1 MIKSQ
6 FWCTVKT
13 RQIFILLIFAWFL
26 INIIQSLFTEIG
38 NDEAYYWVYSQYP
51 DWGYF
56 DHPPMIAL
64 VIKIGTL
71 LAGNTLIGVRLVVMI
86 LQLVYLFV
94 LYKLSELKETRENVI
109 LFFLVSLSVVMLQA
123 YGFVATP
130 DSVLLFFTVLFLWS
144 YRYYL
149 RSDYSLKGA
158 LLMALFMAGLMYSK
172 YHGALVILFVFLSNL
187 KLFKKSTFYYSVLS
201 VIVLYIPHILWQVN
215 HDFPSIKYHLIDRSV
230 GFKWNNIIDYILNQ
244 LPVFNPF
251 TLIAGIYVLFIN
263 KKGDLFNRALKFL
276 MAGFLIFFALWTFKS
291 RVEPHWTIAASIPM
305 VILILREAVENQN
318 LKRYLYRV
326 VAPSLILVFAAR
338 LFLMI
343 DILPIKTEWHGDKKR
358 VEDLYAFAG
367 ERPVVFTSGF
377 QMPSKY
383 RFYTGGEAHAMG
395 ALNYRN
401 TQYDIWT
408 FESNNPEVSREYLS
422 FFFISSIGLALNNL
436 FVFLFNE
443 KLKLNFYLSKAF
455 AITLVAIW
463 NFIPNYLFTFR

>member
-1 MIKSQ
+1 MLKSQ

-130 DSVLLFFTVLFLWS
+130 DSVLLFFAVLFLWS

-251 TLIAGIYVLFIN
+251 TLIAGIYVLF
-263 KKGDLFNRALKFL
+263 
-276 MAGFLIFFALWTFKS
+276 
-291 RVEPHWTIAASIPM
+291 H
-305 VILILREAVENQN
+305 
-318 LKRYLYRV
+318 
-326 VAPSLILVFAAR
+326 
-338 LFLMI
+338 
-343 DILPIKTEWHGDKKR
+343 
-358 VEDLYAFAG
+358 
-367 ERPVVFTSGF
+367 
-377 QMPSKY
+377 
-383 RFYTGGEAHAMG
+383 
-395 ALNYRN
+395 
-401 TQYDIWT
+401 
-408 FESNNPEVSREYLS
+408 
-422 FFFISSIGLALNNL
+422 
-436 FVFLFNE
+436 
-443 KLKLNFYLSKAF
+443 
-455 AITLVAIW
+455 
-463 NFIPNYLFTFR
+463 

>member
-1 MIKSQ
+1 MLKSQ

-26 INIIQSLFTEIG
+26 INVIQSLFTEIG

-149 RSDYSLKGA
+149 KSDYSLKGA

-172 YHGALVILFVFLSNL
+172 YHGALVILFSFVQVQ
-187 KLFKKSTFYYSVLS
+187 VLQLWLQLLLL
-201 VIVLYIPHILWQVN
+201 LYP
-215 HDFPSIKYHLIDRSV
+215 
-230 GFKWNNIIDYILNQ
+230 
-244 LPVFNPF
+244 
-251 TLIAGIYVLFIN
+251 
-263 KKGDLFNRALKFL
+263 
-276 MAGFLIFFALWTFKS
+276 
-291 RVEPHWTIAASIPM
+291 
-305 VILILREAVENQN
+305 
-318 LKRYLYRV
+318 
-326 VAPSLILVFAAR
+326 
-338 LFLMI
+338 
-343 DILPIKTEWHGDKKR
+343 
-358 VEDLYAFAG
+358 
-367 ERPVVFTSGF
+367 
-377 QMPSKY
+377 
-383 RFYTGGEAHAMG
+383 
-395 ALNYRN
+395 
-401 TQYDIWT
+401 
-408 FESNNPEVSREYLS
+408 
-422 FFFISSIGLALNNL
+422 
-436 FVFLFNE
+436 
-443 KLKLNFYLSKAF
+443 
-455 AITLVAIW
+455 
-463 NFIPNYLFTFR
+463 